1 MKNES
6 QKEKT
11 ENGDE
16 KNNKELKK
24 RKILR
29 IEGPEVVS
37 KLKCYSKLRMLK
49 DRHQVLSLSNCE
61 TVGIKK
67 RS

>member
-1 MKNES
+1 MKDES

-16 KNNKELKK
+16 KINRELKK

-37 KLKCYSKLRMLK
+37 KLKCYSKL
-49 DRHQVLSLSNCE
+49 
-61 TVGIKK
+61 
-67 RS
+67 

>member
-1 MKNES
+1 MKDES

-16 KNNKELKK
+16 KINRELKK
-24 RKILR
+24 RKILI

-37 KLKCYSKLRMLK
+37 KLKCYSKL
-49 DRHQVLSLSNCE
+49 
-61 TVGIKK
+61 
-67 RS
+67 